1 MKRVQAFFSVRL
13 HISGWVRLEYFTL
26 NNFNLFRQVGRKAN
40 LTVAVTEQSV
50 ASASRHPSQFLLF
63 SSETTIGPRRR
74 TIITMRTSSG
84 SQTATRTTTT
94 RIMRTLSVVSG
105 VEASLFFQF

>member
-1 MKRVQAFFSVRL
+1 VRL
-13 HISGWVRLEYFTL
+13 HISGWVRLDKFI
-26 NNFNLFRQVGRKAN
+26 NFNLCRVICRKAGHA
-40 LTVAVTEQSV
+40 VAVTEQSV
-50 ASASRHPSQFLLF
+50 ISARRHPSQFLLL
-63 SSETTIGPRRR
+63 SSETIIGPRRR
-74 TIITMRTSSG
+74 TIITTRGSSG